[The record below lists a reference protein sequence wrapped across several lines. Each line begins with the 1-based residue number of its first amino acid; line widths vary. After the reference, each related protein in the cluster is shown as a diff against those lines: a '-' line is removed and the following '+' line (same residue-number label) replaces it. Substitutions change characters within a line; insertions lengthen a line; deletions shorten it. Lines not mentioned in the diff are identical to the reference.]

1 MATFEEESVEKLSFK
16 HISEINHPL
25 LQQKRVKRQLD
36 YGSLAIRSDL
46 LASLT
51 STFDRKLKSLLNN
64 NSSSATP
71 EEASDDT
78 LTTSTKKTSPVK
90 SQVYRDPSLHR
101 GSSPSLDG
109 AKHAPKK
116 VEAVAKK
123 AETPRRGWSREKDS
137 VRQTKETSNPSQ
149 VSEQCSKTKKGQ
161 PETKLK
167 RSESLNK
174 PEKLESPSNTKL
186 RRSASLNKTERSESP
201 SNTKLKRSDS
211 LTKTEKTES
220 NISKRRQQEIL
231 SGSRGNKEKDNIT
244 IIMTK
249 LKRKNGMPER
259 SIKRRHTVGGTKD
272 FDKVNWLDNR
282 FQHQLEDNEAAA
294 TNPIGGNKERRCMRT
309 SSPDL
314 SSSRL
319 SSILAQEGFRVEI
332 SLLGNGQVV
341 AELTSPNGRP
351 HSLPDANLASR
362 VFKVP
367 LESHFTAVTRRTIF
381 PIQFTAVTRRTIIP
395 ILFTTVTRR
404 TTLPIRF
411 TAVSR
416 RTILPIRFVPANKPL
431 GQVKVRGTRLQF
443 HEGATCGSLERPG
456 LELASTG
463 GGSSG
468 SSALEGVGR
477 TQTAAS
483 LLTDR
488 TKCACWKQLTI
499 TAGLNGPPTGD
510 DSFHGPEDNRS
521 VNFRLPYHHAISV
534 LLIFFSS
541 TSWMTSYF
549 FKSIK
554 RVLYPLISS
563 KL

>member
-1 MATFEEESVEKLSFK
+1 MFLFPFLVVLLPPSLPQPQAGVESQHMVLLITYTST
-16 HISEINHPL
+16 NHSLPGHSRWNQGLQVFSIRNPRPVPKSPL

-109 AKHAPKK
+109 AKHAPEK

-149 VSEQCSKTKKGQ
+149 VSEQCNKTVGNKASEKMGNNKENKLTKNETKSKCSLDEKKKGQ

-282 FQHQLEDNEAAA
+282 FQHQLEDNEATA

-367 LESHFTAVTRRTIF
+367 LESHV
-381 PIQFTAVTRRTIIP
+381 
-395 ILFTTVTRR
+395 
-404 TTLPIRF
+404 
-411 TAVSR
+411 
-416 RTILPIRFVPANKPL
+416 
-431 GQVKVRGTRLQF
+431 
-443 HEGATCGSLERPG
+443 
-456 LELASTG
+456 
-463 GGSSG
+463 
-468 SSALEGVGR
+468 
-477 TQTAAS
+477 
-483 LLTDR
+483 
-488 TKCACWKQLTI
+488 
-499 TAGLNGPPTGD
+499 
-510 DSFHGPEDNRS
+510 
-521 VNFRLPYHHAISV
+521 
-534 LLIFFSS
+534 
-541 TSWMTSYF
+541 
-549 FKSIK
+549 
-554 RVLYPLISS
+554 
-563 KL
+563 

>member
-1 MATFEEESVEKLSFK
+1 MFLFPFLVVLLPPSLPQPQAGFESQHMVLLITYTSTNHSLPGHSRWNQGLQVFSIRNPRPVPKRTLKLESESKAVLGERFLS
-16 HISEINHPL
+16 
-25 LQQKRVKRQLD
+25 LQQTEIQYLQNSPPFHLIQQQRHTQQEYPMKGHHDCSAENLTYQLQCN
-36 YGSLAIRSDL
+36 YCITEYIGLTKGTLAQLMNGSDL

-78 LTTSTKKTSPVK
+78 LPTSTKKTSPVK
-90 SQVYRDPSLHR
+90 SQE
-101 GSSPSLDG
+101 
-109 AKHAPKK
+109 K

-149 VSEQCSKTKKGQ
+149 VSEQCNKTVGNKASEKMGNTKENKLTKNETKSKCSLDEKKKGQ

-174 PEKLESPSNTKL
+174 PEKQESPSNTKL

-220 NISKRRQQEIL
+220 NISKRRQQEML
-231 SGSRGNKEKDNIT
+231 SGSRGNNKEKDNIT

-332 SLLGNGQVV
+332 SLLGNGRVV

-367 LESHFTAVTRRTIF
+367 LESHV
-381 PIQFTAVTRRTIIP
+381 
-395 ILFTTVTRR
+395 
-404 TTLPIRF
+404 
-411 TAVSR
+411 
-416 RTILPIRFVPANKPL
+416 
-431 GQVKVRGTRLQF
+431 
-443 HEGATCGSLERPG
+443 
-456 LELASTG
+456 
-463 GGSSG
+463 
-468 SSALEGVGR
+468 
-477 TQTAAS
+477 
-483 LLTDR
+483 
-488 TKCACWKQLTI
+488 
-499 TAGLNGPPTGD
+499 
-510 DSFHGPEDNRS
+510 
-521 VNFRLPYHHAISV
+521 
-534 LLIFFSS
+534 
-541 TSWMTSYF
+541 
-549 FKSIK
+549 
-554 RVLYPLISS
+554 
-563 KL
+563 

>member
-1 MATFEEESVEKLSFK
+1 MLPSF
-16 HISEINHPL
+16 I
-25 LQQKRVKRQLD
+25 
-36 YGSLAIRSDL
+36 GSDL

-78 LTTSTKKTSPVK
+78 LTTSTKTSPVK

-109 AKHAPKK
+109 ARHAPEK

-123 AETPRRGWSREKDS
+123 AETPRKGWSREKDS
-137 VRQTKETSNPSQ
+137 SHQTKETSNPSQ
-149 VSEQCSKTKKGQ
+149 VSEQCSKTVGKKASEKMGNTKENKLTKNETKSKCSLDEKKKGQ
-161 PETKLK
+161 PETKLKRSESLTKTEEKGETATIRLK

-220 NISKRRQQEIL
+220 NISKRRQQEML
-231 SGSRGNKEKDNIT
+231 SANRGSNKEKDNIT
-244 IIMTK
+244 IILTK

-272 FDKVNWLDNR
+272 FDKLNWLDNR

-294 TNPIGGNKERRCMRT
+294 TDPIGGNKERRCMRT

-332 SLLGNGQVV
+332 SLLGNGRVV

-367 LESHFTAVTRRTIF
+367 LESHV
-381 PIQFTAVTRRTIIP
+381 
-395 ILFTTVTRR
+395 
-404 TTLPIRF
+404 
-411 TAVSR
+411 
-416 RTILPIRFVPANKPL
+416 
-431 GQVKVRGTRLQF
+431 
-443 HEGATCGSLERPG
+443 
-456 LELASTG
+456 
-463 GGSSG
+463 
-468 SSALEGVGR
+468 
-477 TQTAAS
+477 
-483 LLTDR
+483 
-488 TKCACWKQLTI
+488 
-499 TAGLNGPPTGD
+499 
-510 DSFHGPEDNRS
+510 
-521 VNFRLPYHHAISV
+521 
-534 LLIFFSS
+534 
-541 TSWMTSYF
+541 
-549 FKSIK
+549 
-554 RVLYPLISS
+554 
-563 KL
+563 

>member
-1 MATFEEESVEKLSFK
+1 MFLFPFLVVLLPPSLPQPQAGFESQHMVLLITYTST
-16 HISEINHPL
+16 NHSLPGHSRWNQG
-25 LQQKRVKRQLD
+25 LQVFSIRNPRPVPKRRTQMEHPMKGHHDYSAENLTYQLQCN
-36 YGSLAIRSDL
+36 YCITEYVGLTTGTLTQLMNGSDL

-109 AKHAPKK
+109 AKHAPLANALVVLSSTAEDGEIEVRISEK

-137 VRQTKETSNPSQ
+137 VRQTKETSIPSQ
-149 VSEQCSKTKKGQ
+149 VSEQCNKTVGNKGSEKMVNTKENKLTKNETKSKCSLDEKKKGQ

-220 NISKRRQQEIL
+220 NNSKRRQQEIL
-231 SGSRGNKEKDNIT
+231 SGSRGSNKEKDNIT

-294 TNPIGGNKERRCMRT
+294 TNPIGGNKERRCMRA

-319 SSILAQEGFRVEI
+319 SSILAQQGFRVEI
-332 SLLGNGQVV
+332 SLLGNGRVV

-367 LESHFTAVTRRTIF
+367 LESHV
-381 PIQFTAVTRRTIIP
+381 
-395 ILFTTVTRR
+395 
-404 TTLPIRF
+404 
-411 TAVSR
+411 
-416 RTILPIRFVPANKPL
+416 
-431 GQVKVRGTRLQF
+431 
-443 HEGATCGSLERPG
+443 
-456 LELASTG
+456 
-463 GGSSG
+463 
-468 SSALEGVGR
+468 
-477 TQTAAS
+477 
-483 LLTDR
+483 
-488 TKCACWKQLTI
+488 
-499 TAGLNGPPTGD
+499 
-510 DSFHGPEDNRS
+510 
-521 VNFRLPYHHAISV
+521 
-534 LLIFFSS
+534 
-541 TSWMTSYF
+541 
-549 FKSIK
+549 
-554 RVLYPLISS
+554 
-563 KL
+563 